1 MSDFRAIVS
10 LSPVLFVAALA
21 LGAET
26 RASSQQPAVP
36 GPAAQPAPQV
46 ETPEG
51 YVPRGMRPEPN
62 LAPGM
67 RVTDLGRP
75 VRTYR
80 VNMTKGDDILSGLTE
95 FAEKHNIR
103 NGYFSAIGAID
114 KALFGW
120 TEIGRAADG
129 TNLQKRIELNQEAEI
144 VSLLGSISRNA
155 QGQGVVHAHGVV
167 SLPDGS
173 VRGGHWWQARVS
185 ITAIIFVTET
195 EGPSQP
201 AQ

>member
-1 MSDFRAIVS
+1 MSDRS
-10 LSPVLFVAALA
+10 RFVALSAGLISFA
-21 LGAET
+21 AILGVSPRPA
-26 RASSQQPAVP
+26 AQQPAASSP
-36 GPAAQPAPQV
+36 PASSAATAP
-46 ETPEG
+46 TPEG

-80 VNMTKGDDILSGLTE
+80 VNLTRGDDILSGLTE

-129 TNLQKRIELNQEAEI
+129 TNLQKRIELNQQAEI
-144 VSLLGSISRNA
+144 VSLLGSITRNA

-185 ITAIIFVTET
+185 ISAVILVTET
-195 EGPSQP
+195 EGPCQP

>member
-1 MSDFRAIVS
+1 MSDRSRFVS
-10 LSPVLFVAALA
+10 LSAGLMSFAAILA
-21 LGAET
+21 VSPRPA
-26 RASSQQPAVP
+26 AQQPAAP
-36 GPAAQPAPQV
+36 GPPAASAAAAQ
-46 ETPEG
+46 TPEG
-51 YVPRGMRPEPN
+51 YVPRGMRPEPH

-80 VNMTKGDDILSGLTE
+80 VNMTKGDDILSGLAE
-95 FAEKHNIR
+95 LAEKHNIR

-129 TNLQKRIELNQEAEI
+129 TNLQKRIELNQPAEI
-144 VSLLGSISRNA
+144 VSLLGSITRNA

-185 ITAIIFVTET
+185 ISAVIFVTET
-195 EGPSQP
+195 EGPSSR

>member
-1 MSDFRAIVS
+1 MSNCRR
-10 LSPVLFVAALA
+10 FVALSACLIVTALV
-21 LGAET
+21 LGLEPRTSA
-26 RASSQQPAVP
+26 QQPAAP
-36 GPAAQPAPQV
+36 RPTAAPAPEVQ
-46 ETPEG
+46 TPEG
-51 YVPRGMRPEPN
+51 YVARGMRPEPN

-67 RVTDLGRP
+67 RVTELGKP

-95 FAEKHNIR
+95 FAEKYNIR

-195 EGPSQP
+195 EGPPQP